1 MKQAL
6 APAAVLLSLTSCAS
20 LFNTQKPLSLTSTP
34 PGVSFSTSDG
44 QHGRTPATFIPR
56 DYRQSVTFTLQEPGY
71 QTVTVE
77 AKVDVSPW
85 VFGNLLFFPLGTLL
99 FGSLDLVNEGA
110 WRFRDDH
117 LHVEL
122 VPLQGAAANAVTL
135 PDEVV
140 FHADLAHDSED
151 AGK

>member
-6 APAAVLLSLTSCAS
+6 ALAAVLLSLTSCAS
-20 LFNTQKPLSLTSTP
+20 LFNTQSPL
-34 PGVSFSTSDG
+34 
-44 QHGRTPATFIPR
+44 
-56 DYRQSVTFTLQEPGY
+56 
-71 QTVTVE
+71 
-77 AKVDVSPW
+77 
-85 VFGNLLFFPLGTLL
+85 
-99 FGSLDLVNEGA
+99 
-110 WRFRDDH
+110 RDDH

-122 VPLQGAAANAVTL
+122 VPLQGAAADAVTL